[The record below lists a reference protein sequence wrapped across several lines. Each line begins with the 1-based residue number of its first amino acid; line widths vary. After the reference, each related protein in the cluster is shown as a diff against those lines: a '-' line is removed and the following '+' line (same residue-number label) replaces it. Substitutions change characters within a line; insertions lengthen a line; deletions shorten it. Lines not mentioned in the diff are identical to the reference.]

1 MKSLDGVNQKKKILR
16 QLLNGYFESVVV
28 RKVPMFLSSLVER
41 YPPFYPRTDENALT
55 IHYTK
60 NTGEIGAEEMVLVDA
75 GGVGT
80 HLSTE
85 G

>member
-1 MKSLDGVNQKKKILR
+1 
-16 QLLNGYFESVVV
+16 
-28 RKVPMFLSSLVER
+28 MFLLSLVER
-41 YPPFYPRTDENALT
+41 YPPFYSRADENALT

-75 GGVGT
+75 GGVGV

-85 G
+85 D